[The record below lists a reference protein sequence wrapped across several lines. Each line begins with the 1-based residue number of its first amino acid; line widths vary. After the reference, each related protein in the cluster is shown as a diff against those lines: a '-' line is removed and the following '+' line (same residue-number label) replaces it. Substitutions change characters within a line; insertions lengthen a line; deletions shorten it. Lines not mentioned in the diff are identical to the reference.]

1 MNERFCTSRVLAMA
15 CSLTLTWAATASAQK
30 VTTEFDDTVDFGK
43 FKTFAVRDG
52 QMNSAAPALNSD
64 LTKKRITTAIERGL
78 TARGLTK
85 ADGPS
90 DLNVFFTLGSSGV
103 LKSEVVPAGRRGGAR
118 VVRLPGTEG
127 TLVIGLRDPATRS
140 LVWRGIAS
148 EDKAEPVDILK
159 KLDDMVRKIVDKY
172 PPKK

>member
-15 CSLTLTWAATASAQK
+15 CSLTLTWAAAASAQK

-64 LTKKRITTAIERGL
+64 LTKKRITTAIERGM

-85 ADGPS
+85 TDGPS

-103 LKSEVVPAGRRGGAR
+103 LKSEVVPGRRGGAR